1 MRSTAPF
8 AVSAAPAEV
17 GHEHRGSRYGNGIY
31 RRTCPFCPMK
41 LYALILLVS
50 SIALAAIGIAL
61 RWGMCDCEAPSVL
74 DCSIE
79 KDDVPDEENA
89 YLGYVAAANAV
100 REWPEDGEDTPPE
113 LRAALVA
120 TNAEA
125 LAFMREASARGVW
138 CDTDFQG
145 DGFVGF
151 DFPRMMC
158 MMCMMRWDAEAQ
170 IARGD
175 GAAALETI
183 RAIAQL
189 AATMRDGAVGGTY
202 WMCADTA
209 MMSALRLAMEFAN
222 APCATDDGLA
232 ELAAFLRSLPDAKSR
247 RSSLCMAARREA
259 YCLGETAFREFLPA
273 HYDNWP
279 IVLRYAFH
287 PNRSWHMYLDVMRRV
302 CCLVER
308 DYDKEC
314 WCGLMAEIKSMNAG
328 MKRWLPNFFGREM
341 VVLSLAGWDR
351 TARDEA
357 LGEFR
362 AAAAEVVVA
371 AERYRRKHGVRPK
384 SLSALVPEFMPS
396 VPNDPYKVAAQLN
409 YDYARGVVWTV
420 GPDRDFNGEKMPGKQ
435 TYGCNVRYVIRLDG
449 VREEDLECDE

>member
-1 MRSTAPF
+1 
-8 AVSAAPAEV
+8 
-17 GHEHRGSRYGNGIY
+17 
-31 RRTCPFCPMK
+31 MK

-125 LAFMREASARGVW
+125 LVFMREASARGVW

-189 AATMRDGAVGGTY
+189 AARNILDVRGYGNDVGAV
-202 WMCADTA
+202 
-209 MMSALRLAMEFAN
+209 
-222 APCATDDGLA
+222 PC
-232 ELAAFLRSLPDAKSR
+232 
-247 RSSLCMAARREA
+247 
-259 YCLGETAFREFLPA
+259 
-273 HYDNWP
+273 
-279 IVLRYAFH
+279 
-287 PNRSWHMYLDVMRRV
+287 
-302 CCLVER
+302 
-308 DYDKEC
+308 
-314 WCGLMAEIKSMNAG
+314 
-328 MKRWLPNFFGREM
+328 
-341 VVLSLAGWDR
+341 
-351 TARDEA
+351 
-357 LGEFR
+357 
-362 AAAAEVVVA
+362 
-371 AERYRRKHGVRPK
+371 
-384 SLSALVPEFMPS
+384 
-396 VPNDPYKVAAQLN
+396 
-409 YDYARGVVWTV
+409 
-420 GPDRDFNGEKMPGKQ
+420 
-435 TYGCNVRYVIRLDG
+435 DG
-449 VREEDLECDE
+449 VRQRAVCDR